1 MRFSFFYHSLV
12 SDWNHGNAH
21 FLRGVVSEL
30 LRRGHQVKVYEPAD
44 SWSRKNLINDHGVE
58 ALEQFHEFY
67 PRLSS
72 RLYHRDGLDM
82 ESVAADSDVVI
93 VHEWNDPWVVNGF
106 GELRNRVAARGGN
119 AQLDFRLLFHDTHHR
134 AISNPLWL
142 KRFNLE
148 NYDGVLAFGEVLA
161 EVYRDSGM
169 ANAAWTWHEAA
180 DTSVFYPRP
189 PNGEYSSGDVVWIG
203 NWGDD
208 ERTRELEAFLF
219 RPVRELSL
227 KCHVYGV
234 RYPKEVL
241 QRLTENNI
249 SWCGWLAN
257 FRAPEVFANHA
268 ATVHIPRGYY
278 ADVLPGIPTIRPFEA
293 MASGIPLI
301 TAPWTDSEHLFTAG
315 EDFLVAH
322 DTGEMKSY
330 LRLVLN
336 DRDFAGEMADRA
348 LETIRARH
356 TCGHRV
362 EQLLQLCRDIG
373 AVAVASKATGT
384 NTTGSHATGDGRAFK
399 NERFTT
405 DKEKKGGK
413 HLHAVN

>member
-1 MRFSFFYHSLV
+1 MRFSLFYHSLV

-30 LRRGHQVKVYEPAD
+30 LNRGHQVKVYEPTD
-44 SWSRKNLINDHGVE
+44 SWSRKNLITDHGVE

-82 ESVAADSDVVI
+82 EKVAADSDVVI
-93 VHEWNDPWVVNGF
+93 VHEWNDPWLVNGF
-106 GELRNRVAARGGN
+106 GELRNRVEQGGN
-119 AQLDFRLLFHDTHHR
+119 NQLAFRLLFHDTHHR

-142 KRFNLE
+142 KRFKLE
-148 NYDGVLAFGEVLA
+148 NYDGVLAFGDVLA
-161 EVYRDSGM
+161 DVYRDNGM
-169 ANAAWTWHEAA
+169 ANSVWTWHEAA

-189 PNGEYSSGDVVWIG
+189 QNDEFPKGDLVWIG

-219 RPVRELSL
+219 RPARELSL
-227 KCHVYGV
+227 KCHIHGV

-241 QRLTENNI
+241 QTLTENNI
-249 SWCGWLAN
+249 AWCGWLAN
-257 FRAPEVFANHA
+257 FRVPEVFANHRV
-268 ATVHIPRGYY
+268 TVHVPRGYY

-293 MASGIPLI
+293 MACGIPLI
-301 TAPWTDSEHLFTAG
+301 TTPWRDSEHLFTAG
-315 EDFLVAH
+315 EDYLVAH
-322 DTGEMKSY
+322 DTAEMKTY
-330 LRLVLN
+330 LRLILN
-336 DRDFAGEMADRA
+336 DPDFAGEMVERA
-348 LETIRARH
+348 LQTIRNRH

-362 EQLLQLCRDIG
+362 EQLLKICREIG
-373 AVAVASKATGT
+373 AGGVT
-384 NTTGSHATGDGRAFK
+384 NNPRAFSGA
-399 NERFTT
+399 T
-405 DKEKKGGK
+405 KKGGK